1 MKITIYNKKGGAGK
15 TPIACNIALTLGYA
29 IASNEDNDLA
39 EIFPHESV
47 IEIKHGQEFPEFP
60 SHIDV
65 VFDLGGVLSE
75 TSYSVLSAIKQSDLV
90 IIPVF
95 FDKKSI
101 KKAIETYNE
110 VFQFNNNII
119 FAVTRLKTRSG
130 DLLKGNPK
138 FDWAKSKDFLYIK
151 EALQLGTGSPPTLF
165 PLQESDFYLDMFN
178 SGKSFEQLR
187 DESTLQKR
195 NIQKIVD
202 QFSLIFNEIK
212 KYDKA

>member
-15 TPIACNIALTLGYA
+15 TPIATNIALTLGYA
-29 IASNEDNDLA
+29 IASNEHNDLA
-39 EIFPHESV
+39 DIFPSESV
-47 IEIKHGQEFPEFP
+47 IEINHEQEFPDFP
-60 SHIDV
+60 PQVDV

-75 TSYSVLSAIKQSDLV
+75 TSYSVLSAVKQSDLV

-101 KKAIETYNE
+101 KKGIETYNE
-110 VFQFNNNII
+110 VKQFNKNII
-119 FAVTRLKTRSG
+119 VVVTRLKTRSG
-130 DLLKGNPK
+130 DLLKGNTN
-138 FDWAKSKDFLYIK
+138 FSWSTCKDFVYIK
-151 EALQLGTGSPPTLF
+151 EAMELGTGSTPPFF

-195 NIQKIVD
+195 NIGKIVE
-202 QFSLIFNEIK
+202 QFNLIFDEIK
-212 KYDKA
+212 KYEA